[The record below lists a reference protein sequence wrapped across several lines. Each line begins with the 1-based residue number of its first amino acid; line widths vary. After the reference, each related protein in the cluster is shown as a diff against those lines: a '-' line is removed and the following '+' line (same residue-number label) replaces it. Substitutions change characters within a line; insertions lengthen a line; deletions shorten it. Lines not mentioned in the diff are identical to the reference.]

1 MTGEAST
8 DIIPISVFSQDCFD
22 LATWQKYD
30 IKHGVSFVPK
40 PGFGFLPGQ
49 DVDEGA
55 TLVVYAPD
63 FKIKGVESDAAA
75 DPVPYWTS
83 PYKYGKNTQNVLLP
97 VNKLRLFFTQSQ
109 TTPGTIISNGTGYN
123 VDIDFTT
130 VLSRSYLLNDDLKW
144 VEL

>member
-1 MTGEAST
+1 
-8 DIIPISVFSQDCFD
+8 
-22 LATWQKYD
+22 
-30 IKHGVSFVPK
+30 
-40 PGFGFLPGQ
+40 
-49 DVDEGA
+49 
-55 TLVVYAPD
+55 
-63 FKIKGVESDAAA
+63 
-75 DPVPYWTS
+75 WTS
-83 PYKYGKNTQNVLLP
+83 PYKYGKNTKNVLLP